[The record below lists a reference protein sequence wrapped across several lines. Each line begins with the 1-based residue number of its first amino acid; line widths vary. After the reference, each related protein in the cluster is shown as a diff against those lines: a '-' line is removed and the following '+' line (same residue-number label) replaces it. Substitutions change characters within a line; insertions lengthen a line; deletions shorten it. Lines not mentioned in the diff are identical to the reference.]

1 MLSGPSTAC
10 SPRSLLLKGSHLVL
24 FNILVPTNR
33 DAMLTMSDIPIL
45 LNEFSIITGRHY
57 KHITPKHE
65 SHDCIY
71 SITQVKCWTYPRQC
85 VPLSIRTEI
94 KLTAYHNVCTFS
106 LQPCKEHHTLIRTS
120 SLLYPSSI

>member
-1 MLSGPSTAC
+1 MLSGQFTAC
-10 SPRSLLLKGSHLVL
+10 SPCSLMKGSHLVF

-33 DAMLTMSDIPIL
+33 DAMLTMSDILIL
-45 LNEFSIITGRHY
+45 LNEFSIITWRHY

-71 SITQVKCWTYPRQC
+71 SITQVKCWTYQGQC
-85 VPLSIRTEI
+85 RPVSITTEI
-94 KLTAYHNVCTFS
+94 KLTTYHNFCTFS
-106 LQPCKEHHTLIRTS
+106 LQSCKEHHTLRTS